1 VGGGG
6 GPSAGPGGEGPGG
19 AGRETPLLLAVAALV
34 VTACLPL
41 ARVYVGLDFLRPV
54 LGGALL
60 ALGIAWCCR
69 LLRTGPAGA
78 FGASILGWFL
88 FVAVAFLGDTLVL
101 GVVPT
106 PETPGAAWDL
116 WVRGLELIRL
126 RPSPAFAEAGLLMV
140 TVTGVWAIAYTVE
153 GMVFRLAAPVK
164 AIVLAL
170 VLWVVPL
177 TIALPGAR
185 TWPWVVPFLTA
196 SAALLLSF
204 AGADLGR
211 WGAWVDPSVR
221 RGGVGG
227 DVPFGAGRR
236 GALAAG
242 GVAATGWA
250 TAAAAIVV
258 GVLFAGW
265 LPGFADPAWY
275 ELRGLG
281 GTTLTSNP
289 IVDIR
294 TRLVARDTGP
304 VLRVRS
310 PRPVYLRVTSLD
322 TYGEREEWTSSG
334 IRAMPVEGRL
344 RPEVPIAASDRVPV
358 TVTVVG
364 LEPGAVLVPAPYQAL
379 AVTGPVTEA
388 FQYDPSLATLTLD
401 RGTVLSN
408 GDEYTVVADVPTPD
422 PAALNAVEAPR
433 RQGPLVALPD
443 NVPPEVEA
451 LARQIVADSGATTMF
466 EQVLAIQD
474 ELRTWTYSLT
484 PAPGHG
490 ATAMASFLETREGYC
505 EQFAGTMAVM
515 LRTLGIPARLAV
527 GYTPGTPDVTGHYVI
542 TNANAHAWV
551 EVLFPDLGWIA
562 FEPTPRRDGN
572 VLVPTA
578 ANLAPSLTLAQAQ
591 GSDPTAPA
599 PGPGEQVHLQPV
611 AHAAPAARRRGGGL
625 RRHHPGQAARRRQ
638 RRSCAAGAAGARR
651 RGTDRTW
658 AGGGAAG
665 RRDRPRVPRTAGGRA
680 PGGGTPG
687 HVDRG
692 GVLRAGDHRAGR
704 TARRGRR
711 RRSRDAPARR
721 DGALAPGGCEDSRG
735 GRDRLRAAA
744 RAPAEPTRRGRL
756 ARLRPR
762 RGPCGAIRGQT
773 LPGACATGARRRGRA
788 ARRGSAG
795 SRCGPGR
802 PRAAAGSGRC
812 A

>member
-1 VGGGG
+1 MSTVLDRGRPPARDWSSPAPGGTPGTVGGGG

-422 PAALNAVEAPR
+422 PTALNAVEAPR

-599 PGPGEQVHLQPV
+599 PGPGEEQFRSPGDAQARADDILGAEGRSGARGGREAGRSRTPLLLLAAAV
-611 AHAAPAARRRGGGL
+611 AASGGIILARQRGGDSGDPAQRALRARAAVEQIGRGLGVAPRAAETDREYLGRLAGGHPAAGRLATSTAAACYAPKVTEQDARLAEGAAADLEMHLLAGMGPWRRAVARTRGVVATAFAPPLARLRSRRGGGDW
-625 RRHHPGQAARRRQ
+625 
-638 RRSCAAGAAGARR
+638 
-651 RGTDRTW
+651 RG
-658 AGGGAAG
+658 
-665 RRDRPRVPRTAGGRA
+665 
-680 PGGGTPG
+680 
-687 HVDRG
+687 
-692 GVLRAGDHRAGR
+692 
-704 TARRGRR
+704 
-711 RRSRDAPARR
+711 
-721 DGALAPGGCEDSRG
+721 
-735 GRDRLRAAA
+735 
-744 RAPAEPTRRGRL
+744 
-756 ARLRPR
+756 
-762 RGPCGAIRGQT
+762 
-773 LPGACATGARRRGRA
+773 
-788 ARRGSAG
+788 
-795 SRCGPGR
+795 
-802 PRAAAGSGRC
+802 
-812 A
+812 